1 MTDMN
6 YSIFKAYDIR
16 GIYPTQIN
24 EDGME
29 DIIRSIYTF
38 FSRKLTRRNITI
50 VLGHDMRISSPSL
63 HKIARETLQKCGA
76 HVIDL
81 GLVATPTVYFAL
93 KEYKHD
99 GAIQISA
106 SHNPAEYNGIKIAL
120 RDGDAIIKIGKKSGM
135 DDIVKAI
142 KESDFEEYIDG
153 GSIEVKSNVL
163 VEEIDQALATIH
175 PGDVSGLKIVADP
188 ANAMGIL
195 PLSNMFDRLDAK
207 LIEMNFELDGT
218 FPAHQADPLQHK
230 TLRDLQQKVKGE
242 GADLGIAIDGDA
254 DRAMFINEKGE
265 IIPATLITTLIA
277 AEILKDQ
284 PGARILVDIRYIRN
298 VRDIVK
304 KLGGEVGYT
313 HIGHALITSQVNEE
327 QAVFA
332 GESSGHYYFLSMG
345 GCEST
350 MRVVLYVLRVM
361 TREKKPIS
369 EILKSLETSIES
381 GEVNFEL
388 NAGTTTD
395 MVTSKIKEDYADG
408 ELNTLD
414 GIAISYDDWR
424 LSVRSSNT
432 EPLVRL
438 NVEGKTQEI
447 VDTQIAKLKT
457 IILGLGSQIME

>member
-1 MTDMN
+1 MD

-16 GIYPTQIN
+16 GIYPTQLN
-24 EDGME
+24 EDDME
-29 DIIRSIYTF
+29 NITRSIYTF
-38 FSRKLTRRNITI
+38 FSRKLNKRNITI

-76 HVIDL
+76 HVVDL

-93 KEYKHD
+93 KEYQHD
-99 GAIQISA
+99 GVIQISA

-135 DDIVKAI
+135 DDIVQAI
-142 KESDFEEYIDG
+142 KDENFEEYTDG
-153 GSIEVKSNVL
+153 GSIEVKSEVL

-195 PLSNMFDRLDAK
+195 PLTNMFDRLGAQ
-207 LIEMNFELDGT
+207 LIEMNFGLDGT
-218 FPAHQADPLQHK
+218 FPVHQADPLQHK
-230 TLRDLQQKVKGE
+230 TLRGLQQKVKDE
-242 GADLGIAIDGDA
+242 RADLGIAIDGDA

-361 TREKKPIS
+361 TREKEPIS
-369 EILKSLETSIES
+369 EILESLQTSIES
-381 GEVNFEL
+381 GEVNFKL
-388 NAGTTTD
+388 NEGTTTD
-395 MVTSKIKEDYADG
+395 MVTNKIKEDYVDG

-432 EPLVRL
+432 EPLIRL

-457 IILGLGSQIME
+457 IILGLGSQMME

>member
-1 MTDMN
+1 MD

-29 DIIRSIYTF
+29 NITRAIYTF
-38 FSRKLTRRNITI
+38 FSRTLHKRDITI
-50 VLGHDMRISSPSL
+50 VLGHDMRLSSPNL
-63 HKIARETLQKCGA
+63 HTIARETLQKCGA
-76 HVIDL
+76 HVVDL

-93 KEYKHD
+93 KQYKHD
-99 GAIQISA
+99 AAIQISA

-135 DDIVKAI
+135 DDIVKSV
-142 KESDFEEYIDG
+142 KEDDFEEYTDG
-153 GSIEVKSNVL
+153 GTIEVKEHVL
-163 VEEIDQALATIH
+163 VEEVDQALTTIR

-195 PLSNMFDRLDAK
+195 PLNDLFDRLDATLVK
-207 LIEMNFELDGT
+207 MNFELDGT

-230 TLRDLQQKVKGE
+230 TLRDLQQKVKDE
-242 GADLGIAIDGDA
+242 NADLGIAIDGDA

-298 VRDIVK
+298 VEDIVR

-313 HIGHALITSQVNEE
+313 NVGHALITSQVNTEK
-327 QAVFA
+327 AAFA

-350 MRVVLYVLRVM
+350 MRIVLYVLRVL
-361 TREKKPIS
+361 TREKRPIS
-369 EILKSLETSIES
+369 QILQELQTSIES

-388 NAGTTTD
+388 NEGVASDKVTT
-395 MVTSKIKEDYADG
+395 KLKETYADG

-424 LSVRSSNT
+424 FSVRSSNT

-438 NVEGKTQEI
+438 NVEGKTQEV
-447 VDTQIAKLKT
+447 VDHQKAKLT
-457 IILGLGSQIME
+457 QLILDLGAHIKE

>member
-1 MTDMN
+1 MD

-16 GIYPTQIN
+16 GIYPTQLN
-24 EDGME
+24 EDDME
-29 DIIRSIYTF
+29 NITRSIYTF
-38 FSRKLTRRNITI
+38 FSRKLNKRNITI

-76 HVIDL
+76 HVVDL

-93 KEYKHD
+93 KEYQHD
-99 GAIQISA
+99 GVIQISA

-135 DDIVKAI
+135 DDIVQAI
-142 KESDFEEYIDG
+142 KDENFEEYTDG
-153 GSIEVKSNVL
+153 GSIEVKSEVL

-195 PLSNMFDRLDAK
+195 PLTNMFDRLGAQ
-207 LIEMNFELDGT
+207 LIEMNFGLDGT
-218 FPAHQADPLQHK
+218 FPVHQADPLQHK
-230 TLRDLQQKVKGE
+230 TLRGLQQKVKDE
-242 GADLGIAIDGDA
+242 RADLGIAIDGDA

-369 EILKSLETSIES
+369 EILESLQTSIES
-381 GEVNFEL
+381 GEVNFKL
-388 NAGTTTD
+388 NEGTTTD
-395 MVTSKIKEDYADG
+395 MVTNKIKEDYVDG

-432 EPLVRL
+432 EPLIRL

-457 IILGLGSQIME
+457 IILGLGSQMME